1 MLFSMLS
8 FTLFHMN
15 ISKCISYKWTTL
27 NPPDCLNAFPHW
39 AMAFPLSTLT
49 LQCLYAFLKKSR
61 PKSQWDISQ
70 LIPFQLAFQKK
81 ETAVLSLHVIAMLHL
96 SGSGGRMDGW
106 LNENKEA
113 AGRCYDAW
121 IPISLSIRSL
131 NFPQSGIRPNW
142 FQHIIGRCFIKKN
155 IFVSLNSSAHCWTS
169 VGQWLANLT
178 TFFSNMMETQ
188 LLSK

>member
-1 MLFSMLS
+1 MHLLQVDIPQPSWLFE
-8 FTLFHMN
+8 
-15 ISKCISYKWTTL
+15 CIS
-27 NPPDCLNAFPHW
+27 HW
-39 AMAFPLSTLT
+39 AMAFPISTLT

-70 LIPFQLAFQKK
+70 LIPFQPAFQKK

-121 IPISLSIRSL
+121 LPISLGIRSL
-131 NFPQSGIRPNW
+131 NFPPSGIRPNR
-142 FQHIIGRCFIKKN
+142 FQHIIGRCCIKSYLYHL
-155 IFVSLNSSAHCWTS
+155 IVLHIA
-169 VGQWLANLT
+169 GQVLG
-178 TFFSNMMETQ
+178 SD
-188 LLSK
+188 